1 MIDRPKRRCEAITGI
16 IIVSSYKE
24 HGDNLLKR
32 WARTHKQM
40 RDEFGIHVN
49 CSCDFWGLSGAPDDF
64 GKGLR
69 MDFNATAI
77 VTKEGDLARRW
88 ARALDQIRREYGLTL
103 EWEETEIEE
112 RGQTIA
118 SWVESQRLQSYEK
131 PDFMN
136 QYEKKVRDALLNA
149 PSVFSLPAGVEVKT
163 TGGDDSTTV
172 KYEASADGINWFATA
187 ESAAALRSE
196 PDNRVLIKDEVDIN
210 PERFKE
216 AAAAGAELRE
226 KHAHRFSEA
235 STPTP
240 KSYPGKKV
248 DIATASRSA
257 ESAASFRSEVK
268 ETLKSY
274 ANTPTGTR
282 EWDEKVGAYWQR
294 VVDGCGSD
302 VVSFGDAFHMV
313 PADGNDDDE
322 TFTDVACPIC
332 GETSLG
338 NSMILDSKT
347 IGKLLSS
354 PISSG
359 DMEVREELADT
370 KCGNCHHLL
379 KYDFDNE
386 TIEIRRPE

>member
-1 MIDRPKRRCEAITGI
+1 MILDRPKRRAETIVGVLGI
-16 IIVSSYKE
+16 SCRSVPYTTREII
-24 HGDNLLKR
+24 NR
-32 WARTHKQM
+32 AF
-40 RDEFGIHVN
+40 DEIGREYDMTISIGTCPVAE
-49 CSCDFWGLSGAPDDF
+49 LPVTI
-64 GKGLR
+64 
-69 MDFNATAI
+69 TAI
-77 VTKEGDLARRW
+77 VHKEPLRSRW

-240 KSYPGKKV
+240 KSYA
-248 DIATASRSA
+248 D
-257 ESAASFRSEVK
+257 
-268 ETLKSY
+268 
-274 ANTPTGTR
+274 TPTGTR
-282 EWDEKVGAYWQR
+282 EWDENIGRNRLEEIGLSENAMITR
-294 VVDGCGSD
+294 
-302 VVSFGDAFHMV
+302 SFEYAFHMF
-313 PADGNDDDE
+313 PTKDE
-322 TFTDVACPIC
+322 NFTDVECPIC
-332 GETSLG
+332 GVQEVG
-338 NSMILDSKT
+338 NSMVLNSMT
-347 IGKLLSS
+347 IGELLSAPS
-354 PISSG
+354 NP
-359 DMEVREELADT
+359 DEVVKLQLADT
-370 KCGNCHHLL
+370 KCGNCKHRL